1 MKAKPSELRRNYYLP
16 RDLARIVGCPEK
28 KIREYC
34 KRGNIRG
41 AKKTPGGQW
50 RISKPLS
57 QEARWFLGVKA
68 LLIEV
73 GKGQPA
79 EEFND
84 VDAAQELLEAMLFGK
99 GVGEAILPWDEVDV
113 GPVKSEAI
121 RKIQDLIG
129 EKFAN
134 QESLS
139 PLILKGCVYQ
149 SWLKEQREPTV
160 FEICEL
166 MHISESEFYRRG
178 HNIQEIR
185 AAYDQ
190 CELPR
195 ELPLTG

>member
-1 MKAKPSELRRNYYLP
+1 M
-16 RDLARIVGCPEK
+16 VGCPEK
-28 KIREYC
+28 QIREYC

-57 QEARWFLGVKA
+57 PEARRFLGVVKM
-68 LLIEV
+68 LIEV
-73 GKGQPA
+73 GKGCPA
-79 EEFND
+79 EELKD
-84 VDAAQELLEAMLFGK
+84 LDTAQELFEAMVFEK
-99 GVGEAILPWDEVDV
+99 GVGEPIPPWDEVDV
-113 GPVKSEAI
+113 GPVKSKLI
-121 RKIQDLIG
+121 GKLQKLIG

-149 SWLKEQREPTV
+149 FWRKEQREPTV

-166 MHISESEFYRRG
+166 MHISYTEFYRRG

-185 AAYDQ
+185 DAYDE
-190 CELPR
+190 CEVPR
-195 ELPLTG
+195 ESPLPG